1 MSGLR
6 RSDREIVGTDG
17 IIAVMRDC
25 DVCRIA
31 FNTSGAPYILPLNFG
46 MSVGPDGM
54 PILYFHGASEG
65 TKYGLMEDDPAV
77 SFEMDCSHR
86 LVIDEEKNMCTMEYR
101 SVIGHGVLSEVDGDE
116 KVYALRCILEHYGRG
131 DLPFSPDIVRVLRLD
146 VTDMTGKAR
155 ICRR

>member
-1 MSGLR
+1 MR

-17 IIAVMRDC
+17 VVAVMKDC

-101 SVIGHGVLSEVDGDE
+101 SVIGHGVLSEVEG
-116 KVYALRCILEHYGRG
+116 VRVTLHPGALRARGSSILSGYRTRPQIGCDGYDREGPYLQKMMGSGR
-131 DLPFSPDIVRVLRLD
+131 I
-146 VTDMTGKAR
+146 
-155 ICRR
+155 